1 MVQFI
6 DGRRADGQWVNII
19 DLGTDMGLSKDKL
32 CWGRWVPRLF
42 GFKWLCCTVSQGQT
56 SCFHFHR
63 LDLHDMVWGDTI
75 MIFYF
80 IFLLPSGTIPT
91 WVTVARKVENK
102 KADEL
107 YTLGC
112 EYRKSWK
119 KKICKK
125 SDKWPKMAP
134 VQSMLPLELPR
145 HLNAVIGM
153 HLRWT
158 KYRTCCA
165 YWNGCACVWLGNPT
179 WSLRMTLAYIKCF
192 AEMKPT
198 PEKKSYATRH
208 RWSDILCATFYLI
221 SC

>member
-1 MVQFI
+1 MTAEEQTVNESTLLTWGPIWDWAKINFAEEDEFPGYLGLNGFVVLWAKVRPPAFTFI
-6 DGRRADGQWVNII
+6 GWIYTTWFGVTQSWF
-19 DLGTDMGLSKDKL
+19 LY
-32 CWGRWVPRLF
+32 LF
-42 GFKWLCCTVSQGQT
+42 
-56 SCFHFHR
+56 
-63 LDLHDMVWGDTI
+63 
-75 MIFYF
+75 
-80 IFLLPSGTIPT
+80 FLLPSGTILT

-107 YTLGC
+107 YTIGC

-179 WSLRMTLAYIKCF
+179 WSLSMTLAYIKCF